1 MGKRNKR
8 ARTLLKRMSILG
20 EVPSLETARRFGIQ
34 NEVQIELD
42 RHQAIIDEQERVKA
56 EAEEKR
62 LAEEKAA
69 KAAEEKRLAE
79 EKARKEA
86 KAKAEA
92 DKKRKAEEAKKKKAP
107 AAKKKTTKAKK
118 DSED

>member
-20 EVPSLETARRFGIQ
+20 EVPSLETARRYGVEK
-34 NEVQIELD
+34 EVQTELD
-42 RHQAIIDEQERVKA
+42 RRQAIIDEQERVKA
-56 EAEEKR
+56 EAEAKR
-62 LAEEKAA
+62 LAEEKAV
-69 KAAEEKRLAE
+69 EEKRLAE

-86 KAKAEA
+86 EAKAA
-92 DKKRKAEEAKKKKAP
+92 AAKKRKAEEAKKKKAA

-118 DSED
+118 DSKD